1 VSTPESALPPVP
13 VSGRAF
19 FWNALLF
26 TRALRSAGVPTDLS
40 GAIDY
45 SRALTL
51 VDIGDR
57 EQVRA
62 AGLTIFVRRR
72 DEVPVYDAVFRR
84 FWQGFEL
91 AIPGRAPWD
100 GPLEAA
106 TEDGPGSRRGGR
118 EGEPEPGEGPGTAR
132 PGESEATDDG
142 TGPPVT
148 GDSGPLAWSRR
159 EQLRTKLFE
168 RMSPAELRDA
178 ERLVDALR
186 PRLETRL
193 TRRHELHRHGRAL
206 APRQMLRRNLGSGG
220 DLVEWVWRRRSRR
233 PRAIVVICD
242 VSGSMERYSRLLI
255 RFAQALRRSSGVR
268 TEAFVFGT
276 HLTRVTRELSGRD
289 PDIGLERVAQV
300 VTDWSGGTRIG
311 ESLRAFNMRWAR
323 RVLPSS
329 GVVMIVSDGW
339 DRGDPD
345 VVRREAARLQRSC
358 HRLIWLNPLAGSEH
372 YQPLAAGMAA
382 ALPSID
388 DLVPVHDL
396 ASLERLG
403 DLLAEMAVDRG
414 LRPDRSG
421 RPRVHRAPRR
431 SEPGRSAGATIGT
444 RAVPD
449 AQAGRGGVAG

>member
-1 VSTPESALPPVP
+1 LASRADPLDEI
-13 VSGRAF
+13 SGHAF
-19 FWNALLF
+19 FWNVLLF
-26 TRALRSAGVPTDLS
+26 TRALRAAGVPTDLS
-40 GAIDY
+40 GTIDY

-62 AGLTIFVRRR
+62 AGLTVYVRHR

-84 FWQGFEL
+84 FWDGFEL
-91 AIPGRAPWD
+91 AIAARPQWPGPTSPEARAGERPA
-100 GPLEAA
+100 GEGEEGAA
-106 TEDGPGSRRGGR
+106 TTHAPGAPSPAGAGDDAT
-118 EGEPEPGEGPGTAR
+118 GEG
-132 PGESEATDDG
+132 SEQAADG
-142 TGPPVT
+142 T
-148 GDSGPLAWSRR
+148 SGPRAWSRR

-186 PRLETRL
+186 PRLETRR

-242 VSGSMERYSRLLI
+242 ISGSMERYSRLLM
-255 RFAQALRRSSGVR
+255 RFAQALRRSSRVR

-289 PDIGLERVAQV
+289 PDAGLERVAEM

-311 ESLRAFNMRWAR
+311 EALRTFNMRWAR

-329 GVVMIVSDGW
+329 GVVLVVSDGW
-339 DRGDPD
+339 DRGDPGL
-345 VVRREAARLQRSC
+345 VRREAARLQRSC

-403 DLLAEMAVDRG
+403 DLLAEMAVDRA
-414 LRPDRSG
+414 LRPDRRG
-421 RPRVHRAPRR
+421 RPRLHRARPPMR
-431 SEPGRSAGATIGT
+431 AT
-444 RAVPD
+444 RAGD
-449 AQAGRGGVAG
+449 AMAAGGPRS